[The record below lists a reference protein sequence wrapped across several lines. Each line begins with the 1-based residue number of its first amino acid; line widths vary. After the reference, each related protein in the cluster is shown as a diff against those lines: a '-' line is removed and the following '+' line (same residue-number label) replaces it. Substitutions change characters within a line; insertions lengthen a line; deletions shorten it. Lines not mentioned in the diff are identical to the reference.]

1 MGNAMHKTLA
11 NLLWK
16 ANAGMYPEKQLFYE
30 HVKKPILSIYG
41 VSDGY
46 DLQTIKKKCW
56 SCDGTGI
63 YKHYHYEYG
72 ERFLVKQEECWN
84 CSNGIYETKYIW
96 LKRSII
102 NGIIYHTP
110 VILPFMSAKPEP
122 KNRINGLIEHK
133 PVKHARASFF
143 MLLFIYNRGVFFLQI
158 RKMITRCRLDAKYWL
173 DTRCRLNAKYRL
185 IRLVNSIRSSK
196 QLDELPF

>member
-1 MGNAMHKTLA
+1 MA
-11 NLLWK
+11 NTGK
-16 ANAGMYPEKQLFYE
+16 YPEKQLFYE
-30 HVKKPILSIYG
+30 HVKKPILSTHG

-46 DLQTIKKKCW
+46 DLQIIKKKCW
-56 SCDGTGI
+56 SCDGTGV
-63 YKHYHYEYG
+63 YKKYHYEYG
-72 ERFLVKQEECWN
+72 ERFLLKKEECWH
-84 CSNGIYETKYIW
+84 CVNGIYETKYIW

-102 NGIIYHTP
+102 NGNVYHTP

-143 MLLFIYNRGVFFLQI
+143 MLLFIYNRSVFFLQI
-158 RKMITRCRLDAKYWL
+158 RKMITRCRL
-173 DTRCRLNAKYRL
+173 NAKYRL
-185 IRLVNSIRSSK
+185 KRLVNSIRYRK